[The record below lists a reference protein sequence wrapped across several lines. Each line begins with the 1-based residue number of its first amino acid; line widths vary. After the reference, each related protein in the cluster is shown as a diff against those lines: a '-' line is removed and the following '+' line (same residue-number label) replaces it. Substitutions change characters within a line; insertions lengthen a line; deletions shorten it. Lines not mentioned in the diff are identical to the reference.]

1 LTWEDIVID
10 EVIENGNH
18 TSVAFQKEGKDE
30 KMSIEAN
37 QQF

>member
-1 LTWEDIVID
+1 VID
-10 EVIENGNH
+10 EVNEKGND

-37 QQF
+37 LQF